1 MDAPNKVNE
10 FKGIVSV
17 IFSAVT
23 ALIGWQ
29 GWLVVIWVF
38 AMLLDYIT
46 GSRAA
51 IIKGEWS
58 SKVAREGLWH
68 KGGSI
73 AISLVA
79 AMFDLT
85 IQVIAQSGMG
95 FTLPWHGAIIFP
107 VVVTWYILTEFG
119 SIIENGAEVGA
130 PFPSWLLDKIKFF
143 KDKLDEKESKDTGW
157 ETDHSASEDRDED
170 EPKG

>member
-1 MDAPNKVNE
+1 MDAPSRINE
-10 FKGIVSV
+10 FKALLSV
-17 IFSAVT
+17 IFSAIT

-38 AMLLDYIT
+38 AMVLDYIT

-58 SKVAREGLWH
+58 SKIAREGLFH

-73 AISLVA
+73 AIALVA
-79 AMFDLT
+79 AMMDLT
-85 IQVIAQSGMG
+85 VQVIAKSGMG
-95 FTLPWHGAIIFP
+95 FELPWSGAIIFP

-119 SIIENGAEVGA
+119 SIIENGAEGGA
-130 PFPSWLLDKIKFF
+130 PFPSWLLSKIKYIR
-143 KDKLDEKESKDTGW
+143 DKLDEKHNENHEDTNSG
-157 ETDHSASEDRDED
+157 ENDTE
-170 EPKG
+170 